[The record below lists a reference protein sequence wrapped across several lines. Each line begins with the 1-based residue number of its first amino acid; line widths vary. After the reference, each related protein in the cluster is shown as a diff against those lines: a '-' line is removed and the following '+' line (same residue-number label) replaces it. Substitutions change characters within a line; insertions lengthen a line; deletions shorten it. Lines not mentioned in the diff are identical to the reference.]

1 MLDEGSEASQQLFTA
16 ATPLTLNPSQKHV
29 LQSLARAGSTPQK
42 VARKCEVI
50 LFASEG
56 MPTMP
61 RMPQAQQAHKQ
72 PPPKKADSIP
82 VKIEHQYV
90 CGTAIAIAR
99 QSAIKLYAS
108 SWHQSKLGSVQ
119 ESEQTRIFADC
130 RFPGFWN
137 RSAHLRPRSSLTPMF
152 IGLSVRSLP
161 RDFAKSRL
169 KFALRQILVQSPKLK
184 R

>member
-1 MLDEGSEASQQLFTA
+1 MCRNHWPELEAHRRKWPGNARLSC
-16 ATPLTLNPSQKHV
+16 
-29 LQSLARAGSTPQK
+29 SLPRGCPRCPGCHK
-42 VARKCEVI
+42 PNK
-50 LFASEG
+50 
-56 MPTMP
+56 PTSP
-61 RMPQAQQAHKQ
+61 TSPQAAVT
-72 PPPKKADSIP
+72 KKADSIP
-82 VKIEHQYV
+82 VKIEHEYV
-90 CGTAIAIAR
+90 CGTAIATAR

-137 RSAHLRPRSSLTPMF
+137 RGEHLRPRSSLTPMF

-169 KFALRQILVQSPKLK
+169 KCALRQILVQSPKLK